1 MTRTIRKKA
10 QYKKE
15 IKKTLQS
22 FGAHLHKQCHLLKKW
37 LQQFSIFVPGE
48 TDESQTSLMY

>member
-22 FGAHLHKQCHLLKKW
+22 FGAHKQCHLLKKW